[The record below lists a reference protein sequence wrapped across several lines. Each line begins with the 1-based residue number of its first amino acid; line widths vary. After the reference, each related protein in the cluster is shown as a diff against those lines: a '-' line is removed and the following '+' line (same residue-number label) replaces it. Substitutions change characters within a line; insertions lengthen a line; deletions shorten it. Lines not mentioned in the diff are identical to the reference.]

1 MACDSGSITVGGGS
15 DDATND
21 GSVSVVLVTRATV
34 EGLGTHSSG
43 GVGCPINSLKVA
55 PRLLE
60 TGVYVTSI
68 DEL

>member
-1 MACDSGSITVGGGS
+1 MTIAGGS
-15 DDATND
+15 DDATDD
-21 GSVSVVLVTRATV
+21 GSIFVVLVTRATV
-34 EGLGTHSSG
+34 EGPGTHSSG

-60 TGVYVTSI
+60 TGVSVTSI